1 MTEKYCTQ
9 KYYTEKYYTQNGIEI
24 RNPVA
29 YAKGGSPMFES
40 DSIYDTKDINQ
51 NTYIYKINLE
61 DGKKYIG
68 KTVNIQR
75 RMRQHFTGNGSK
87 VTKKFKP
94 VKYKILDNCPGFLA
108 DEIEQIYT
116 NSYIVKYGYNNVR
129 GGTYTNSISLHR
141 TPEKDADQGILLN
154 DGDDAYEPDVD
165 CCTDD
170 EKGDSNTLP
179 RSLCLLTDTK

>member
-1 MTEKYCTQ
+1 MADK
-9 KYYTEKYYTQNGIEI
+9 KYYTQNGIEI

-29 YAKGGSPMFES
+29 YAKSGKPMFET

-51 NTYIYKINLE
+51 KTYIYKISLE

-68 KTVNIQR
+68 KTVNIER

-94 VKYKILDNCPGFLA
+94 IKYRLLDNCPGFLA
-108 DEIEQIYT
+108 DEIEQLYT

-129 GGTYTNSISLHR
+129 GGTYTNSISLDR
-141 TPEKDADQGILLN
+141 TLGKDNGNLIN
-154 DGDDAYEPDVD
+154 DTDDVYEPPDLD
-165 CCTDD
+165 LDLCTDD
-170 EKGDSNTLP
+170 EKDNNVSAPERRCFLSSTL
-179 RSLCLLTDTK
+179 

>member
-1 MTEKYCTQ
+1 MATT
-9 KYYTEKYYTQNGIEI
+9 TTATYYTQNGIAI

-29 YAKGGSPMFES
+29 YAKCGCPMFET

-51 NTYIYKINLE
+51 KTYIYKINLE

-75 RMRQHFTGNGSK
+75 RMRQHFNGNGAK
-87 VTKKFKP
+87 VTQKFKP
-94 VKYKILDNCPGFLA
+94 IKYKILDSCPGFLA

-129 GGTYTNSISLHR
+129 GGTYTNSISLRR
-141 TPEKDADQGILLN
+141 TTEQQDQVMLLQDEIDEDHDIDYFTDEEKSGN
-154 DGDDAYEPDVD
+154 DV
-165 CCTDD
+165 
-170 EKGDSNTLP
+170 LP
-179 RSLCLLTDTK
+179 RSQCLFSNTK

>member
-1 MTEKYCTQ
+1 MADK
-9 KYYTEKYYTQNGIEI
+9 KYYTQNGIEI

-29 YAKGGSPMFES
+29 YAKSGMPMFET

-51 NTYIYKINLE
+51 KTYIYKISLE

-68 KTVNIQR
+68 KTVNIER

-94 VKYKILDNCPGFLA
+94 IKYKLLDNCPGFLA

-129 GGTYTNSISLHR
+129 GGTYTNSFSLHR
-141 TPEKDADQGILLN
+141 TAEN
-154 DGDDAYEPDVD
+154 DTGDVYDPPDLD
-165 CCTDD
+165 SDFCTDD
-170 EKGDSNTLP
+170 EKDNNTPIPKMRCFL
-179 RSLCLLTDTK
+179 SSTN

>member
-1 MTEKYCTQ
+1 MTTQ
-9 KYYTEKYYTQNGIEI
+9 TTTTTTYYTQNGIAI

-29 YAKGGSPMFES
+29 YAKGGSPMYET

-51 NTYIYKINLE
+51 KTYIYKINLE

-68 KTVNIQR
+68 KTINIER
-75 RMRQHFTGNGSK
+75 RMRQHFNGNGAK
-87 VTKKFKP
+87 VTQKFKP
-94 VKYKILDNCPGFLA
+94 IKYKILDSCPGFLA

-141 TPEKDADQGILLN
+141 SNEPQDQALLLH
-154 DGDDAYEPDVD
+154 DDAEEDHDIDYF
-165 CCTDD
+165 TD
-170 EKGDSNTLP
+170 ENDSLP
-179 RSLCLLTDTK
+179 RSQCLFTNT

>member
-1 MTEKYCTQ
+1 MTTQ
-9 KYYTEKYYTQNGIEI
+9 TTTTTTYYTQNGIAI

-29 YAKGGSPMFES
+29 YAKGGSPMYET

-51 NTYIYKINLE
+51 KTYIYKINLE

-68 KTVNIQR
+68 KTINIER
-75 RMRQHFTGNGSK
+75 RMRQHFNGNGAK
-87 VTKKFKP
+87 VTQKFKP
-94 VKYKILDNCPGFLA
+94 IKYKILDSCPGFLA

-141 TPEKDADQGILLN
+141 SNEPQDQALLLH
-154 DGDDAYEPDVD
+154 DDAEEDHDIDYF
-165 CCTDD
+165 TD
-170 EKGDSNTLP
+170 ENDSLP
-179 RSLCLLTDTK
+179 RSQCLFTNTN